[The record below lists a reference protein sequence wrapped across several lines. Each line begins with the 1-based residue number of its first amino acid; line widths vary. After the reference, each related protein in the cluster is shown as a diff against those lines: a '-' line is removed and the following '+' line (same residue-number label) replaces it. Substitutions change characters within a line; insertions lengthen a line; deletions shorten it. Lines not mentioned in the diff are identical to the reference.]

1 MRAIILAAGR
11 GSRMKSMTSDRPKCL
26 VDLNGITL
34 IQKQVDTMRQAGI
47 NKIGIVTGY
56 RREML
61 ENFADVE
68 FHNSMWSKTNMV
80 TSLSMADEW
89 LQKYNCI
96 VSYSDIFYEASAI
109 TSLTKSKAH
118 IAITYD
124 PNWKILWE
132 KRFIDPLSDA
142 ETFVLDDENTL
153 IEIGGKATSID
164 EIKGQYMGLTYFRP
178 NGWKEMCLMRDS
190 LPHEKADRQDMT
202 AALSEIIKRDNIKIH
217 AVKYNNVWGEI
228 DSENDLNIYSK
239 S

>member
-96 VSYSDIFYEASAI
+96 VSCLLY
-109 TSLTKSKAH
+109 TSPS
-118 IAITYD
+118 
-124 PNWKILWE
+124 P
-132 KRFIDPLSDA
+132 R
-142 ETFVLDDENTL
+142 
-153 IEIGGKATSID
+153 
-164 EIKGQYMGLTYFRP
+164 
-178 NGWKEMCLMRDS
+178 
-190 LPHEKADRQDMT
+190 DRQ
-202 AALSEIIKRDNIKIH
+202 
-217 AVKYNNVWGEI
+217 
-228 DSENDLNIYSK
+228 K
-239 S
+239 SRMPSSA